1 MTAARIAVLGAVLL
15 ALSALPAQAV
25 QAPHVSL
32 LVQPARA
39 DFDRDGRPD
48 AAVGVV
54 TDPDIVRVTLS
65 RTGIRDII
73 QPARVLAVAGF
84 DYDRDG
90 DLDLLVGTSDGAVVW
105 VNDGHGAFS
114 LLPLLLPG
122 GVPVSSSST
131 WTTVS
136 VRDQTLIE
144 RNEPAAAHDDR
155 TAPRPLHLLISLLAD
170 PHSILAGLPYSPCA
184 PRAPPSA

>member
-1 MTAARIAVLGAVLL
+1 MTAARAAVLGTILL
-15 ALSALPAQAV
+15 ALSALPAQAA
-25 QAPHVSL
+25 QASRVSL

-48 AAVGVV
+48 TAVGVV

-114 LLPLLLPG
+114 LFPLLLPS
-122 GVPVSSSST
+122 GVPGSSSST
-131 WTTVS
+131 WTTAF
-136 VRDQTLIE
+136 VRDETLVE
-144 RNEPAAAHDDR
+144 RNEPAAARHN
-155 TAPRPLHLLISLLAD
+155 LA
-170 PHSILAGLPYSPCA
+170 SSGCLPVLRFASVEPDARLVVRNFSPSS
-184 PRAPPSA
+184 PRAPPTA

>member
-1 MTAARIAVLGAVLL
+1 MTAARAALFGGVLL
-15 ALSALPAQAV
+15 ALAALPAQAA
-25 QAPHVSL
+25 QAPRVSL

-48 AAVGVV
+48 TAAGVV

-90 DLDLLVGTSDGAVVW
+90 DLDLLVGTSEGALVW

-114 LLPLLLPG
+114 LLPLFLPSS
-122 GVPVSSSST
+122 VPVSPSST
-131 WTTVS
+131 LTTAC
-136 VRDQTLIE
+136 VRDETLIE
-144 RNEPAAAHDDR
+144 RNEPAAARYDFACSVCLTVSRFASVEPDARLVVHNF
-155 TAPRPLHLLISLLAD
+155 
-170 PHSILAGLPYSPCA
+170 SPSS
-184 PRAPPSA
+184 PRAPPTA